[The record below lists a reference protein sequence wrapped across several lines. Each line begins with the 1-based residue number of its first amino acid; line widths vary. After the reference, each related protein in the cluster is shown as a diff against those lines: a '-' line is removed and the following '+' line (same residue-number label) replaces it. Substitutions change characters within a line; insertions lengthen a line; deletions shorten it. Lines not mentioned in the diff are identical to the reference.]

1 MSRTPQPN
9 AIKVLRGTRAS
20 RLNVAEVPVL
30 DGELTPPRWLTPE
43 ASAYFTELRD
53 EFAPGAIA
61 AIDRHALAM
70 LAEAF
75 ADMAR
80 AGNEVRTCPDVA
92 DRDGQP
98 RRNPRSSATKPPRPA
113 SHCGPASWR

>member
-80 AGNEVRTCPDVA
+80 AGNEVRTC
-92 DRDGQP
+92 RTSGT
-98 RRNPRSSATKPPRPA
+98 ATGNRGA
-113 SHCGPASWR
+113 TRA